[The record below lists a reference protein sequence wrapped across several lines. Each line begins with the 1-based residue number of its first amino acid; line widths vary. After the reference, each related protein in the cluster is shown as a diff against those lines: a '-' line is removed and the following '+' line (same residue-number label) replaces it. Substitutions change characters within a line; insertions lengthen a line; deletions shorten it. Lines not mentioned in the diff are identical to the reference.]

1 MGEVGCSKDG
11 SFQNLEVNGFASI
24 NNTKTMNQQKV
35 IYSRLT
41 IDPVVEAEKIF
52 WLPSRCVISCIE
64 IVCVEAPTCGTGGRI
79 NYRVGRDPGTGAD
92 ANKENIVPEYRASL
106 VGAPTVPFGTS
117 VAWSRYSGTLLPL
130 AVGGSAPAQ
139 ANQADSALLA
149 NRSLVPVPYYLKIG
163 RTVAPDGVDDS
174 GNFAWIVSYKQF

>member
-41 IDPVVEAEKIF
+41 ITGSAEAEKIF
-52 WLPSRCVISCIE
+52 WLPSRGVISCIE
-64 IVCVEAPTCGTGGRI
+64 IVCVEAPTCGTDSVI
-79 NYRVGRDPGTGAD
+79 TYRVGTNSGTGAGGTND
-92 ANKENIVPEYRASL
+92 NIVPSYRASL

-117 VAWSRYSGTLLPL
+117 VAWSRYSGTLLV
-130 AVGGSAPAQ
+130 AGVGGVAPAQ
-139 ANQADSALLA
+139 ANQAGSALLA
-149 NRSLVPVPYYLKIG
+149 NRSQDPVPYYLKIG
-163 RTVAPDGVDDS
+163 RTVAPNGNDTS